1 MKISILTFGSAGDV
15 VPYIALA
22 LGLMERKHEVILAA
36 PQNFEELIKSYSIH
50 YMPLQGNTQELLD
63 SEHGIKLLA
72 SGNVK
77 SFMKEVNQLTFD
89 TRHQF
94 HRDVMAS
101 CKDADL
107 IISGTLMLYYSAFM
121 SEKLQKPFMI
131 AIVNPVFVRTKSFPQ
146 FLVAPKPL
154 PFRFL
159 NAYSYKL
166 VFKTYQRQKS
176 KEFIEWRNELGLKP
190 NSRLVTSQTIKLK
203 APVVHGYSPSLLA
216 KPGDWG
222 NLVSVSGVWKPDE
235 KNKKRQPPSEELIN
249 WIKNGEAPIYFGFGS
264 MPVSDPKTMQE
275 MILEICK
282 EKKLRGII
290 HAGWSKFSTN
300 KSDIDSPIYFLNEFV
315 DLEWLFPQCS
325 ILVHHG
331 GVGTTHLGI
340 EAGVPTLICSI
351 FADNPLWGELVK
363 KHNIGRHIPYKKLNK
378 QKLMKALMELK
389 DEKIRQNTVHL
400 GHKLK
405 EENGLKNA
413 LDFIEENISNAPV
426 YSNDI

>member
-1 MKISILTFGSAGDV
+1 
-15 VPYIALA
+15 
-22 LGLMERKHEVILAA
+22 
-36 PQNFEELIKSYSIH
+36 
-50 YMPLQGNTQELLD
+50 
-63 SEHGIKLLA
+63 
-72 SGNVK
+72 
-77 SFMKEVNQLTFD
+77 
-89 TRHQF
+89 
-94 HRDVMAS
+94 
-101 CKDADL
+101 
-107 IISGTLMLYYSAFM
+107 
-121 SEKLQKPFMI
+121 
-131 AIVNPVFVRTKSFPQ
+131 
-146 FLVAPKPL
+146 
-154 PFRFL
+154 
-159 NAYSYKL
+159 
-166 VFKTYQRQKS
+166 
-176 KEFIEWRNELGLKP
+176 
-190 NSRLVTSQTIKLK
+190 
-203 APVVHGYSPSLLA
+203 
-216 KPGDWG
+216 
-222 NLVSVSGVWKPDE
+222 
-235 KNKKRQPPSEELIN
+235 
-249 WIKNGEAPIYFGFGS
+249 

-363 KHNIGRHIPYKKLNK
+363 KPNIGRHIPYKKLNK

-389 DEKIRQNTVHL
+389 DEKIRRNTVHL

-405 EENGLKNA
+405 EEKGLKNA